1 MTTAVASREE
11 RGFPWWVVL
20 IESIAILIIGILLLT
35 NTAAT
40 TVIVIQAL
48 GLYWLI
54 TGVIDLVRIFLPG
67 RTVGWGW
74 LLFSGIIGIIAG
86 ILILQHP
93 WYAAILVPTTLIW
106 VMGFFGIF
114 IGIVGLV
121 QAFQGAG
128 WGAGILGGLSI
139 IFGIIL
145 IANPLV
151 AAIGLPFVVG
161 IFAIIGGIM
170 GIFAAFRLR

>member
-1 MTTAVASREE
+1 
-11 RGFPWWVVL
+11 VVL
-20 IESIAILIIGILLLT
+20 LESIAILIIGILLLT

-93 WYAAILVPTTLIW
+93 WWAAILVPTTLIW

-128 WGAGILGGLSI
+128 WGAGILGALSI

-161 IFAIIGGIM
+161 IFAIVGGIM